1 MYEEVCRKFIER
13 YQQKAWSTIKRET
26 ETWNLKDEKPA
37 MMCLQS
43 SRLEARQSATG
54 ETILFEDQDR
64 TL

>member
-1 MYEEVCRKFIER
+1 MK
-13 YQQKAWSTIKRET
+13 KKT
-26 ETWNLKDEKPA
+26 ETWNLKDEKLA

-43 SRLEARQSATG
+43 SRLEARQSAAG

>member
-1 MYEEVCRKFIER
+1 
-13 YQQKAWSTIKRET
+13 
-26 ETWNLKDEKPA
+26 

-43 SRLEARQSATG
+43 SRLEARQSATE

>member
-1 MYEEVCRKFIER
+1 
-13 YQQKAWSTIKRET
+13 
-26 ETWNLKDEKPA
+26 

-43 SRLEARQSATG
+43 SRLEARQSATR